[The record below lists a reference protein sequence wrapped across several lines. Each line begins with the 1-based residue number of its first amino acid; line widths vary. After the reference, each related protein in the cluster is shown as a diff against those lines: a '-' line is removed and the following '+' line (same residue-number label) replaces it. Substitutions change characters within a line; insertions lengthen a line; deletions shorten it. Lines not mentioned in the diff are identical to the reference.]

1 MFFENDDK
9 SYTMVDLYLNDRFL
23 GYKDSYNYYDIDVH
37 KILLFKKSDNEFIIR
52 YNDVYYAKIIPLQLR
67 IDNFYGDI
75 QVDTYSNNNRIMSVF
90 SDNKEIFKKCREI
103 WNRINKLIGI
113 NNAPHFV
120 RTTLND
126 GDEFIMQMYIKIQV
140 LLKVILKI

>member
-9 SYTMVDLYLNDRFL
+9 SYTMVDIYLNDRFL
-23 GYKDSYNYYDIDVH
+23 GQKDSYNYYDIDVH
-37 KILLFKKSDNEFIIR
+37 KILLFKKSNNEFIIR

-75 QVDTYSNNNRIMSVF
+75 QVDTYSNNNRVMSIF
-90 SDNKEIFKKCREI
+90 SDDKEIFKKCREI

-113 NNAPHFV
+113 NNAPHLV

>member
-1 MFFENDDK
+1 MSIFSDDK
-9 SYTMVDLYLNDRFL
+9 
-23 GYKDSYNYYDIDVH
+23 G
-37 KILLFKKSDNEFIIR
+37 
-52 YNDVYYAKIIPLQLR
+52 
-67 IDNFYGDI
+67 
-75 QVDTYSNNNRIMSVF
+75 
-90 SDNKEIFKKCREI
+90 IFKKCREI

-113 NNAPHFV
+113 NNAPHLV

>member
-1 MFFENDDK
+1 
-9 SYTMVDLYLNDRFL
+9 
-23 GYKDSYNYYDIDVH
+23 
-37 KILLFKKSDNEFIIR
+37 
-52 YNDVYYAKIIPLQLR
+52 
-67 IDNFYGDI
+67 
-75 QVDTYSNNNRIMSVF
+75 MSIF
-90 SDNKEIFKKCREI
+90 SDDKEIFKKCREI

-113 NNAPHFV
+113 NNAPHLV